1 MLRWIYKN
9 YRMGVFLI
17 EGIVGAYAIFFL
29 GPRGVAAETVLLIL
43 VLAAMPW
50 LLAYNI
56 ANRQLNQKAMKAF
69 NTDCDPGPMLDL
81 ADMTIRQFDRRGR
94 SRRALMISWRLNRAA
109 ALCGLGRYQEALEEL
124 DHVQTRLGKR
134 PGQLDLL
141 YHNNRAAVYGGLKDV
156 GAMSEEIQRALGLVA
171 GLKLPTD
178 LKDISV
184 LSIRVNSCLLTA
196 LQEGYGVPELEEE
209 YKNLR
214 EENGSVRWQVNA
226 RMGLAQCALARGDK
240 VTAREHLRYV
250 LDNGN
255 KLIVREEAQALM
267 DELDRI

>member
-1 MLRWIYKN
+1 MLCWIYKN

-17 EGIVGAYAIFFL
+17 EGIVGAYAILVL
-29 GPRGVAAETVLLIL
+29 GPCGVKMENVLLVL
-43 VLAAMPW
+43 VMAAMPW
-50 LLAYNI
+50 LLAHNI
-56 ANRQLNQKAMKAF
+56 ASQQLNRGALKAL
-69 NTDCDPGPMLDL
+69 NTDCDPEPMLEL
-81 ADMTIRQFDRRGR
+81 ADMTLGQFDRRGR
-94 SRRALMISWRLNRAA
+94 SRKPLMLNWRISRAA
-109 ALCGLGRYQEALEEL
+109 ALCALGRYQDALEEL

-141 YHNNRAAVYGGLKDV
+141 YHNNRAAAYGGLKDAD
-156 GAMSEEIQRALGLVA
+156 AMSEEIQRTLGLVA
-171 GLKLPTD
+171 GLRLPTD

-214 EENGSVRWQVNA
+214 EENGSVRWQVNT

-240 VTAREHLRYV
+240 GTAREHLRYV

-255 KLIVREEAQALM
+255 KLIVREEAQAIM
-267 DELDRI
+267 DALNEM